1 MKFTN
6 KQMVEEAMGRIT
18 AAQEHTKAV
27 HAAAQFL
34 SRPNRRQNID
44 YSALI
49 TALYER
55 ELEDWRGLLLWGI
68 TLSDE
73 ERERVKAAAFER
85 FLSDGRYVADWMN
98 DGLAGGGWLTAD
110 EDQFRAMAKEVFA
123 PKDR

>member
-34 SRPNRRQNID
+34 YKPCRPSVD
-44 YSALI
+44 CSALI